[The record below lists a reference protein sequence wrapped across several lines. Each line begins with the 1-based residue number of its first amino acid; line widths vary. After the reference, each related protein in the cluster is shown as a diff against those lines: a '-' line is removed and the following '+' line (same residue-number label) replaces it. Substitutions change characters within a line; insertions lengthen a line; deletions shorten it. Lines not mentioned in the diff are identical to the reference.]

1 VVAVNALNALA
12 PRTTATKFA
21 FFDLDNT
28 LVDQSGALREWAEHF
43 VSDRGLDP
51 AAVDFLAVKSSNAAT
66 WTEYAADF
74 KRHFQLADSVE
85 QLVRDVTDT
94 YPRFFVLDAAVAEGL
109 RLLRAEGWRLGIITN
124 GAKTMQSAK
133 IDQVGL
139 RDLVDGV
146 FISEAEGSRKPER
159 RIFEQ
164 AAAKLGV
171 QLGHRNGWMVGDT
184 LDADVAG
191 GVAAGLRTVWL
202 QGDNALTVTD
212 PQPHHICA
220 SIADALKLLAA
231 A

>member
-1 VVAVNALNALA
+1 MAK
-12 PRTTATKFA
+12 TTAPKFA
-21 FFDLDNT
+21 LFDLDNT
-28 LVDQSGALREWAEHF
+28 LVDQSGALRAWAEHF
-43 VSDRGLDP
+43 VADRGLDP
-51 AAVDFLAVKSSNAAT
+51 AAVDFLAVKSSIAAT

-85 QLVRDVTDT
+85 QLVRDVTET
-94 YPRFFVLDAAVAEGL
+94 YPRYFALDDAVAEGL
-109 RLLRAEGWRLGIITN
+109 RLLRADGWRLGIVTN
-124 GAKTMQSAK
+124 GATIMQSAK

-171 QLGHRNGWMVGDT
+171 QLGQRNGWMVGDT

-191 GVAAGLRTVWL
+191 GVGAGLRTIWL
-202 QGDNALTVTD
+202 QGDYALTTAD

-220 SIADALKLLAA
+220 SIADALKLLADA
-231 A
+231 

>member
-1 VVAVNALNALA
+1 MTGAA

-43 VSDRGLDP
+43 VTDRGLDP

-94 YPRFFVLDAAVAEGL
+94 YPRYFVLDDAVAEGL
-109 RLLRAEGWRLGIITN
+109 RLLRAEGWRLGIVTN
-124 GAKTMQSAK
+124 GATTMQSAK

-191 GVAAGLRTVWL
+191 GLSAGLRTVWL
-202 QGDNALTVTD
+202 QGDYALTGVD

-220 SIADALKLLAA
+220 SIADALKLLADA
-231 A
+231 